1 MSDYIKGV
9 QVGTEVK
16 QYDYDALGNKPNL
29 VEVDVTLSKSGQAAD
44 AKKVGEQFANTTK
57 TIQDNANAIQ
67 KTNERITETYKRI
80 DDLSDLVDKSF
91 GVAIC
96 QDISGENI
104 SISDSADAPIQG
116 IAVYGK
122 STRNSTPTLDTP
134 ADIESV
140 ENPVLRVCGKN
151 LVDGNVE
158 SILFQ
163 RNAALA
169 TVIKNGNVFEMTT
182 TNYGEGFIFGSGVF
196 LRGVQYR
203 ISGNVVNCVNVRLYS
218 SSNYTT
224 QLANITVDENGNFD
238 TVYTPQVD
246 DAVFRVWVESGA
258 TCVLSNFQIAFEAV
272 TQDFEPYKIHQT
284 LTIPHTLCGVPV
296 SSGGNYT
303 DSGDQQWI
311 CDEVD
316 FARGVYVQRIYDVPM
331 ADMEWIVEK
340 TTETYYEYKTY
351 SSTAKLENGQLY
363 TSHFAKTDDNRAV
376 VGSNRNIYVRF
387 PISTGIDT
395 AEKANDFFANNNVVA
410 LGVLLE
416 PIETLLSENEI
427 TAYRAI
433 HSNYPNTTFLNDD
446 GAHIAVKYVADTKT
460 YIDNKLAE
468 LLNA

>member
-9 QVGTEVK
+9 QVGNEVK
-16 QYDYDALGNKPNL
+16 QYDYDALGNKPEL
-29 VEVDVTLSKSGQAAD
+29 LTVDDTLSASGKAAD
-44 AKKVGEQFANTTK
+44 AKVVGGKFSKVEQSINNMNNQ
-57 TIQDNANAIQ
+57 IGNLN
-67 KTNERITETYKRI
+67 
-80 DDLSDLVDKSF
+80 DLVDECF
-91 GVAIC
+91 GVALC
-96 QDISGENI
+96 QTASGEYI
-104 SISDSADAPIQG
+104 AVSDSADAPLQG
-116 IAVYGK
+116 LTVYGK
-122 STRNSTPTLDTP
+122 STQDGTPTP
-134 ADIESV
+134 SAPVDIVSI
-140 ENPVLRVCGKN
+140 ENPTISVGKQNFIIDRVFHG
-151 LVDGNVE
+151 
-158 SILFQ
+158 
-163 RNAALA
+163 
-169 TVIKNGNVFEMTT
+169 
-182 TNYGEGFIFGSGVF
+182 
-196 LRGVQYR
+196 
-203 ISGNVVNCVNVRLYS
+203 
-218 SSNYTT
+218 
-224 QLANITVDENGNFD
+224 
-238 TVYTPQVD
+238 
-246 DAVFRVWVESGA
+246 
-258 TCVLSNFQIAFEAV
+258 
-272 TQDFEPYKIHQT
+272 
-284 LTIPHTLCGVPV
+284 IPVA
-296 SSGGNYT
+296 SGGNYT
-303 DSGDQQWI
+303 DSNGQQWI

-376 VGSNRNIYVRF
+376 IGSNRNIYVRF